1 MTALRPDMQTSPRC
15 RSRRGVIVIYPF
27 GPFSEAQFL
36 DDPVVID
43 RLVADGQSWRI
54 TDAVLLPE
62 P

>member
-1 MTALRPDMQTSPRC
+1 MPANEGPR
-15 RSRRGVIVIYPF
+15 RMRRGVIVLYPF
-27 GPFSEAQFL
+27 GPFAEAQFL
-36 DDPVVID
+36 DDPVIID